1 MIISHISFS
10 QGNHNFILAIIT
22 TISIMGMMMMMITVE
37 PSQWGKLTISAGPDK
52 HNIHGNDD
60 VIIIII
66 IITEEPGQW
75 GECTDVSIMSLS
87 DCYYSASVKTSSQ
100 SSSS

>member
-66 IITEEPGQW
+66 NVNQVSGVSARTSVLCHSPTVITLPQ
-75 GECTDVSIMSLS
+75 
-87 DCYYSASVKTSSQ
+87 
-100 SSSS
+100 